1 MVGDVISLFS
11 VKELVLWNKKSTEII
26 VEIKQILS
34 ALLHRKRDLTCIS
47 PAQSKGETF
56 ETPSMAMLSKV

>member
-26 VEIKQILS
+26 VEIKEILY

-47 PAQSKGETF
+47 PA
-56 ETPSMAMLSKV
+56 